1 LPERRGGGSEGWDDL
16 GGRHVRVR
24 SGPHSPGLLLEPGLA
39 APVRRDLPHPRV
51 VGSGHAGGSG
61 GDDRPPSDHL
71 PRAPPGRRC
80 AGVRAVRFQAGHE
93 GGAEALMAASVQF
106 QGGEPN
112 GLAAMLGAI
121 IEGNL
126 AAHPELERLLATPAT
141 YAIVAPDV
149 DVAVSIRLSPGTVAV
164 RNGVVG

>member
-1 LPERRGGGSEGWDDL
+1 
-16 GGRHVRVR
+16 
-24 SGPHSPGLLLEPGLA
+24 
-39 APVRRDLPHPRV
+39 
-51 VGSGHAGGSG
+51 
-61 GDDRPPSDHL
+61 
-71 PRAPPGRRC
+71 
-80 AGVRAVRFQAGHE
+80 
-93 GGAEALMAASVQF
+93 MAASVQF

-164 RNGVVG
+164 RNGVVGKPNVVVTADSATLVGMSAVPLKFGLPDPRTKEGREVNRKLLKRQLRVKGLVRHPGKLARLNKLLTVA